1 MKVKR
6 PEKIPNVLAVAH
18 ACIGNGNY
26 RATFHAECRKY
37 ERDITLLDA
46 LHVIKT
52 GYRDLK
58 HDQYKEEHSSWNYAI
73 QGTSLQ
79 SDKIRVVI
87 SFDENLMLIIT
98 VINFSLDKR

>member
-1 MKVKR
+1 MKIKR
-6 PEKIPNVLAVAH
+6 PEKLSNVIALAKAS
-18 ACIGNGNY
+18 IENGNY
-26 RATFHAECRKY
+26 RATFHAECRKL

-58 HDQYKEEHSSWNYAI
+58 HDEYKEEFHAWNYAI

-87 SFDENLMLIIT
+87 SFDDDLMLIIT
-98 VINFSLDKR
+98 VINFSRG